1 MNIYGT
7 VLFLIL
13 AGGAGIFA
21 ILALTDTVEIMQV
34 EGQIMEGTTWDERE
48 GSRQECS
55 KMGYYYDE
63 YGDEYEE
70 CEQYRTVY
78 FFVCSSNINFN
89 YTSFEEPNGTLYES
103 SDKITWVESYSSC
116 LEDIQNSYPVGGK
129 IIVYYPSEDIQKA
142 SLSEPIDP
150 EGIYF
155 CCAFCF
161 AVLSVPALVIMLTS
175 KSPGVSMKTG
185 GMLKGLRPQRI
196 DVSPP
201 TGQAQYDTFVP
212 GGSQGYPVPSQN
224 AGAGRGGGGFGGG
237 GMMVIPGMAG
247 GAVGHSVGRQT
258 QQRRGPSRKSK
269 NNMSPSRISG
279 YKRVIDTLNMSKNAS
294 NVYDAENMLRSSGF
308 MNAADANKFMA
319 HPFVMQSLGFAA
331 GAAAVS
337 GAKAAT
343 AASNSAGMLSRN
355 VPAPSDANTNLR
367 PAGSSEDRLQQ
378 MQDEAAAFFES
389 AKPIQPKVATTTS
402 RPVGEDE
409 SNQCAHPSC
418 DTGVT
423 SFDFRCF
430 DCRRRFCSAHKGMT
444 FQCSDCAS

>member
-7 VLFLIL
+7 ILFLFL
-13 AGGAGIFA
+13 AGAAGVLG

-34 EGQIMEGTTWDERE
+34 EGQIMEGTTWNERE
-48 GSRQECS
+48 GSREECTQ
-55 KMGYYYDE
+55 MGYYYDE

-70 CEQYRTVY
+70 CEEYKTVY

-89 YTSFEEPNGTLYES
+89 YTSFENPNGTVYEA
-103 SDKITWVESYSSC
+103 SDTITWGETYSSC

-129 IIVYYPSEDIQKA
+129 IIVYYPSDNIQQATLGKP
-142 SLSEPIDP
+142 LDP
-150 EGIYF
+150 SDMYF

-212 GGSQGYPVPSQN
+212 GGSGGYPVPSQN

-258 QQRRGPSRKSK
+258 QQRGGPSRKSK

-279 YKRVIDTLNMSKNAS
+279 YKRVIDSLNLSKNAS

-343 AASNSAGMLSRN
+343 AASNSGGMLSRN

-367 PAGSSEDRLQQ
+367 PAGSSEERLQQ

-389 AKPIQPKVATTTS
+389 AKPIQPKVATATS

-444 FQCSDCAS
+444 FQCSDCAN

>member
-1 MNIYGT
+1 
-7 VLFLIL
+7 
-13 AGGAGIFA
+13 
-21 ILALTDTVEIMQV
+21 
-34 EGQIMEGTTWDERE
+34 
-48 GSRQECS
+48 
-55 KMGYYYDE
+55 
-63 YGDEYEE
+63 
-70 CEQYRTVY
+70 
-78 FFVCSSNINFN
+78 
-89 YTSFEEPNGTLYES
+89 
-103 SDKITWVESYSSC
+103 
-116 LEDIQNSYPVGGK
+116 
-129 IIVYYPSEDIQKA
+129 
-142 SLSEPIDP
+142 
-150 EGIYF
+150 
-155 CCAFCF
+155 
-161 AVLSVPALVIMLTS
+161 
-175 KSPGVSMKTG
+175 
-185 GMLKGLRPQRI
+185 
-196 DVSPP
+196 
-201 TGQAQYDTFVP
+201 
-212 GGSQGYPVPSQN
+212 
-224 AGAGRGGGGFGGG
+224 
-237 GMMVIPGMAG
+237 
-247 GAVGHSVGRQT
+247 
-258 QQRRGPSRKSK
+258 
-269 NNMSPSRISG
+269 
-279 YKRVIDTLNMSKNAS
+279 MSKNAS

-367 PAGSSEDRLQQ
+367 PAGPSEDRLQQ

>member
-13 AGGAGIFA
+13 AGGAGVFA

-70 CEQYRTVY
+70 CEEYRTVY

-89 YTSFEEPNGTLYES
+89 HTSFEEPNGTLYEG
-103 SDKITWVESYSSC
+103 SDTITWSERYSSC

-129 IIVYYPSEDIQKA
+129 IIVYYPSDDIQKA
-142 SLSEPIDP
+142 SLSEPLDP
-150 EGIYF
+150 GGIYF

-161 AVLSVPALVIMLTS
+161 AVLSIPALVIMLTS

-201 TGQAQYDTFVP
+201 TGQAQYDTFVQ

-237 GMMVIPGMAG
+237 GMGGGMPPFG
-247 GAVGHSVGRQT
+247 GMG
-258 QQRRGPSRKSK
+258 GPF
-269 NNMSPSRISG
+269 G
-279 YKRVIDTLNMSKNAS
+279 
-294 NVYDAENMLRSSGF
+294 
-308 MNAADANKFMA
+308 
-319 HPFVMQSLGFAA
+319 
-331 GAAAVS
+331 
-337 GAKAAT
+337 
-343 AASNSAGMLSRN
+343 GM
-355 VPAPSDANTNLR
+355 
-367 PAGSSEDRLQQ
+367 
-378 MQDEAAAFFES
+378 
-389 AKPIQPKVATTTS
+389 
-402 RPVGEDE
+402 
-409 SNQCAHPSC
+409 
-418 DTGVT
+418 
-423 SFDFRCF
+423 
-430 DCRRRFCSAHKGMT
+430 
-444 FQCSDCAS
+444 

>member
-103 SDKITWVESYSSC
+103 SDTITWGESYSSC

-237 GMMVIPGMAG
+237 
-247 GAVGHSVGRQT
+247 
-258 QQRRGPSRKSK
+258 
-269 NNMSPSRISG
+269 
-279 YKRVIDTLNMSKNAS
+279 
-294 NVYDAENMLRSSGF
+294 
-308 MNAADANKFMA
+308 
-319 HPFVMQSLGFAA
+319 
-331 GAAAVS
+331 
-337 GAKAAT
+337 
-343 AASNSAGMLSRN
+343 
-355 VPAPSDANTNLR
+355 
-367 PAGSSEDRLQQ
+367 
-378 MQDEAAAFFES
+378 
-389 AKPIQPKVATTTS
+389 
-402 RPVGEDE
+402 
-409 SNQCAHPSC
+409 
-418 DTGVT
+418 
-423 SFDFRCF
+423 
-430 DCRRRFCSAHKGMT
+430 
-444 FQCSDCAS
+444 

>member
-103 SDKITWVESYSSC
+103 SDTITWGESYSSC

-129 IIVYYPSEDIQKA
+129 IMVYYPSDDIEEA
-142 SLSEPIDP
+142 SLSKPLDP

-201 TGQAQYDTFVP
+201 TGQAHYDTFVP

-279 YKRVIDTLNMSKNAS
+279 YKRVIDSLNMSKNAS

-331 GAAAVS
+331 GAAAVTGS
-337 GAKAAT
+337 NAAT
-343 AASNSAGMLSRN
+343 ASSNSGGMLSRN

-402 RPVGEDE
+402 RPVGEGE
-409 SNQCAHPSC
+409 SNQCSHASC
-418 DTGVT
+418 TTEVT

-444 FQCSDCAS
+444 FQCSDCAN

>member
-1 MNIYGT
+1 MNVYGT

-13 AGGAGIFA
+13 AGASGAFA
-21 ILALTDTVEIMQV
+21 IMALTDDVEIMQV

-48 GSRQECS
+48 SSREECS
-55 KMGYYYDE
+55 RMGYYYDE

-70 CEQYRTVY
+70 CEEYRTVY

-89 YTSFEEPNGTLYES
+89 YTSVEEPNGTLYES
-103 SDKITWVESYSSC
+103 SDTITWGETYSSC

-129 IIVYYPSEDIQKA
+129 IIVYYPSDDIQKA
-142 SLSEPIDP
+142 TLAKPLDP
-150 EGIYF
+150 GGFYF

-161 AVLSVPALVIMLTS
+161 AVLSIPALVIMLTS

-185 GMLKGLRPQRI
+185 GLLKGLRPQRI
-196 DVSPP
+196 DVSQPP
-201 TGQAQYDTFVP
+201 GQGQYGSFVP

-247 GAVGHSVGRQT
+247 GAVGHAAGRQT
-258 QQRRGPSRKSK
+258 QQRRGGSRKSR

-279 YKRVIDTLNMSKNAS
+279 YKRVIDTLNMNRNVS

-308 MNAADANKFMA
+308 MEAGAANKFMA

-331 GAAAVS
+331 GAAAVT
-337 GAKAAT
+337 GATATT
-343 AASNSAGMLSRN
+343 AASKSSDMLSRN
-355 VPAPSDANTNLR
+355 VPQPSDPQTNLR
-367 PAGSSEDRLQQ
+367 PAGSSEDRLEQ
-378 MQDEAAAFFES
+378 MQNEAAAFFES
-389 AKPIQPKVATTTS
+389 AKPIQPKVTTTTS

-409 SNQCAHPSC
+409 SDQCAHSTC
-418 DTGVT
+418 TTRVT

-430 DCRRRFCSAHKGMT
+430 DCRRRFCSAHKGVT
-444 FQCSDCAS
+444 FQCNECAN